1 MTYPTEHENEL
12 WKKYIRGELS
22 PELTMKLENL
32 LERDDAVFAKYFEAL
47 TSLEAELP
55 SIRDEAGFAS
65 GVLQCLPD
73 SGLQGDQGTR
83 SHPDSRRQWINYGI
97 AAAATILL
105 LGGGVFDQITSG
117 VGASIGTSDPGGSI
131 SSKWMERAGTWMDDF
146 MKEGK
151 DRQ

>member
-1 MTYPTEHENEL
+1 MTDPAEHENEL

-22 PELTMKLENL
+22 PDLMMKLENL

-47 TSLEAELP
+47 TSLEGELP

-65 GVLQCLPD
+65 EVLQCLPEA
-73 SGLQGDQGTR
+73 GLQGATR
-83 SHPDSRRQWINYGI
+83 TYPDSRRQWINYGI

-105 LGGGVFDQITSG
+105 LGGGFFDQMTSG
-117 VGASIGTSDPGGSI
+117 VGASIGTSDPGKSI

-146 MKEGK
+146 KNEGK
-151 DRQ
+151 ER